1 MRRALAIAGALLL
14 SSCGGSDEAAPAP
27 DEAAT
32 TAAPAPAPAPSPAPS
47 PAQPQVADFPELAS
61 KDCSEVVEF
70 YLEALGGREW
80 AKAALV
86 WGDPAID
93 AARLEAVFG
102 GYKELQLEWPE
113 PFVEGAAGSSYCTV
127 SGRLTDAQDPAKPFR
142 EGTLL
147 LKRVNDVPGATAD
160 QLRWT
165 LRSSTFVERLE
176 RSDGA
181 EP

>member
-1 MRRALAIAGALLL
+1 MRRAGPALAAALLL
-14 SSCGGSDEAAPAP
+14 PGCSAGEDPAP
-27 DEAAT
+27 TPSEATPDRAV
-32 TAAPAPAPAPSPAPS
+32 PI
-47 PAQPQVADFPELAS
+47 VADFPPLAS

-80 AKAALV
+80 ARAALV
-86 WGDPAID
+86 WNDPAVD

-102 GYKELQLEWPE
+102 RYRELQLEWPD
-113 PFVEGAAGSSYCTV
+113 PFVEGAAGSLYCTV
-127 SGRLTDAQDPAKPFR
+127 SGKLTDAANPTIPFA

-147 LKRVNDVPGATAD
+147 LKRVNDVPGAVPD

-165 LRSSTFVERLE
+165 LRSSTFVEPLE
-176 RSDGA
+176 RSGGG